1 VIHIFTLI
9 LLLAL
14 MPFYSAFAQGP
25 SKTLPASK
33 TQLTKKRDL
42 SKIDFSL
49 FPILGSNRLLIE
61 DHSNNSMATITSRII
76 WGLMGKVAL
85 TKNQKKFFIQSEMNK
100 ISFAQS
106 SDISISNRDQ
116 DLYSIEG
123 GVLWGKSLKYGFQL
137 GRREN
142 LFLAVRD
149 GENIVEK
156 LAQTNMLLVGESDLY
171 RIHQWKLKLNLSGG
185 AILPSKNDYVSSKA
199 GWLVSSRFDFQQLT
213 REGGWLFGLS
223 GDYRKQNSDKV
234 DLQELGLKF
243 FGGYHLFF

>member
-1 VIHIFTLI
+1 MIN
-9 LLLAL
+9 A
-14 MPFYSAFAQGP
+14 SA
-25 SKTLPASK
+25 SDVKASK
-33 TQLTKKRDL
+33 DVIIKKPKILKKRDL

-61 DHSNNSMATITSRII
+61 DDSNNSTATITSRIV
-76 WGLMGKVAL
+76 WGFMGKVAL

-106 SDISISNRDQ
+106 SDITISNRDQ

-123 GVLWGKSLKYGFQL
+123 GVLWGKSLKYGFQI

-156 LAQTNMLLVGESDLY
+156 LAQTNMLLIGEADLY
-171 RIHQWKLKLNLSGG
+171 RFHEWKLRLNLTGG
-185 AILPSKNDYVSSKA
+185 AIFPSKNDYVSSKA
-199 GWLVSSRFDFQQLT
+199 GILMSSRFDFQQLT
-213 REGGWLFGLS
+213 REGGWLFGLA

-234 DLQELGLKF
+234 DLQELGLKL